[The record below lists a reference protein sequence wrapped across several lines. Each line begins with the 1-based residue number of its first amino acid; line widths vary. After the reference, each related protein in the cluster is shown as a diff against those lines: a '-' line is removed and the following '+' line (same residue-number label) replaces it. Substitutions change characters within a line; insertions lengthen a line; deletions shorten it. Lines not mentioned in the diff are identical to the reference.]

1 MQIQILNNFKSP
13 NFDNRQKNSK
23 IKFLVLH
30 YTETISL
37 SEAINILCSPQKKVS
52 CHYIID
58 TNGDIYNL
66 VDEKKRAWHAGLSCW
81 MNYKNLNSYSVGIEI
96 VNSGEVLKNKYPK
109 NQIKALINL
118 SKQIKST
125 YKIKTGHILGHSDIA
140 PKRKIDPG
148 IYFPW
153 KILAKYDLGYW
164 VDLKKN
170 ISKIDFELK
179 KNELK
184 CFLQNLKII
193 GYSEVRT
200 SKSFEKN
207 IHVINAFHRHY
218 APKLIDKFPTH
229 VSYIKSKKLLEMLKK
244 VDT

>member
-109 NQIKALINL
+109 FWF
-118 SKQIKST
+118 S
-125 YKIKTGHILGHSDIA
+125 
-140 PKRKIDPG
+140 
-148 IYFPW
+148 
-153 KILAKYDLGYW
+153 LAKT
-164 VDLKKN
+164 V
-170 ISKIDFELK
+170 
-179 KNELK
+179 
-184 CFLQNLKII
+184 
-193 GYSEVRT
+193 
-200 SKSFEKN
+200 
-207 IHVINAFHRHY
+207 
-218 APKLIDKFPTH
+218 
-229 VSYIKSKKLLEMLKK
+229 
-244 VDT
+244 